1 MVYDS
6 TPSSIPPSANR
17 YHTGLNY
24 ARQSNRQRKVLWT
37 HDLLSVCRY
46 IRICTCTY
54 SLALPQATLSGLPS
68 SPSPFHFP
76 SLLLRPGFFFLF
88 FYFILARQVKQR
100 PVFLIQ
106 NRKVRFTGIIPQ
118 RVPEQIQLLLAN
130 RCTCHFFPVA
140 CSIRY
145 RWDRCTKV
153 VSADRVAG
161 FSYPDLCAWFGLSDD
176 SADVVDRFPEHRFGS
191 RDFGV
196 LEVRVAVGANEVG
209 CFNYLF

>member
-1 MVYDS
+1 M
-6 TPSSIPPSANR
+6 
-17 YHTGLNY
+17 
-24 ARQSNRQRKVLWT
+24 
-37 HDLLSVCRY
+37 C

-54 SLALPQATLSGLPS
+54 SLASLRAKLLGLPS

-76 SLLLRPGFFFLF
+76 SLLPRPEGGFFFF
-88 FYFILARQVKQR
+88 FLARQIKQR
-100 PVFLIQ
+100 LVFLIQ

-118 RVPEQIQLLLAN
+118 RIPKQIQLLLAN
-130 RCTCHFFPVA
+130 RLTCHFLPVA
-140 CSIRY
+140 CRIRY

-161 FSYPDLCAWFGLSDD
+161 FSYPDLCAWFGLRDD
-176 SADVVDRFPEHRFGS
+176 SADVVNRFPEYRFGS

-196 LEVRVAVGANEVG
+196 LEVRVAVGANEVA

>member
-1 MVYDS
+1 MIVQS
-6 TPSSIPPSANR
+6 TDPSNIPPSANR
-17 YHTGLNY
+17 CQAGLNY
-24 ARQSNRQRKVLWT
+24 AVNLTDREKYLDTRFIIRMT
-37 HDLLSVCRY
+37 C

-54 SLALPQATLSGLPS
+54 SLASLRATLSGLHLHP
-68 SPSPFHFP
+68 
-76 SLLLRPGFFFLF
+76 LRSISQGIFLDRLF
-88 FYFILARQVKQR
+88 LARQIKQR
-100 PVFLIQ
+100 LVFLIH

-118 RVPEQIQLLLAN
+118 RIPKQIQLLLAN
-130 RCTCHFFPVA
+130 RRTCHFLPVV
-140 CSIRY
+140 SRIRY

-176 SADVVDRFPEHRFGS
+176 SADVVDRFPEYRFGS

>member
-1 MVYDS
+1 MIVHHQAYHL
-6 TPSSIPPSANR
+6 PANR
-17 YHTGLNY
+17 YQTGLNY
-24 ARQSNRQRKVLWT
+24 ARQSNRQRKVLGHT
-37 HDLLSVCRY
+37 IYYPYVCRC

-54 SLALPQATLSGLPS
+54 SLALAQATLSGLPS
-68 SPSPFHFP
+68 SPSSFHFP
-76 SLLLRPGFFFLF
+76 SLLLRPGFFFYF
-88 FYFILARQVKQR
+88 FFILARQVKQR

-130 RCTCHFFPVA
+130 RCTRHFFPVA
-140 CSIRY
+140 CSIGY

-176 SADVVDRFPEHRFGS
+176 SADVVDRFPEYRFGS